1 MGLDTGSGMWSG
13 RCSRLLDSLPIFP
26 VGTQEH
32 GGGWGGRVCVHVKN
46 NGHSAYDDHEDL
58 EGSGRVTQLET
69 QPEQLPGWVQ
79 LWLSPHLVIK
89 GRTPF

>member
-1 MGLDTGSGMWSG
+1 
-13 RCSRLLDSLPIFP
+13 
-26 VGTQEH
+26 
-32 GGGWGGRVCVHVKN
+32 VHVKN